1 VGAAFPSPARRLGLG
16 AVQDDGTVIGLP
28 YWNLL
33 KNSLFVTL
41 TSVVASTPIA
51 PTNGLVTGAAVK
63 G

>member
-1 VGAAFPSPARRLGLG
+1 M
-16 AVQDDGTVIGLP
+16 IGLP
-28 YWNLL
+28 YWNFL
-33 KNSLFVTL
+33 KNGLFVTL